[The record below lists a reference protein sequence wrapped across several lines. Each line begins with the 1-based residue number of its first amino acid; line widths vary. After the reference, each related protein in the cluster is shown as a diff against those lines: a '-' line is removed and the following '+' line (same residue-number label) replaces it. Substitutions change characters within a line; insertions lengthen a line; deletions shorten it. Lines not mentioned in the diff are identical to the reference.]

1 MKRTV
6 ETNLQHR
13 IMAFMKLRALFLGL
27 ILCAAAAFADPV
39 DGKWSGSVSTP
50 GGDFPVAFTFKADG
64 ATLTGSMAGMDGM
77 DIKIADGKVEGVN
90 ISFSVTLDFG
100 GTPLKLDYKGVV
112 AADQI
117 KLTGEAAGMPFE
129 FVVKKST

>member
-1 MKRTV
+1 MR
-6 ETNLQHR
+6 
-13 IMAFMKLRALFLGL
+13 LRALVAGFMFV
-27 ILCAAAAFADPV
+27 AASAFAAGV

-64 ATLTGSMAGMDGM
+64 AKLTGTMQGMDGM
-77 DIKIADGKVEGVN
+77 DIPIADGKVDGAN

-100 GTPLKLDYKGVV
+100 GMPFKLAYKGVV

-117 KLTGEAAGMPFE
+117 KLSGDAGGMPFE
-129 FVVKKST
+129 LVVKKAQ